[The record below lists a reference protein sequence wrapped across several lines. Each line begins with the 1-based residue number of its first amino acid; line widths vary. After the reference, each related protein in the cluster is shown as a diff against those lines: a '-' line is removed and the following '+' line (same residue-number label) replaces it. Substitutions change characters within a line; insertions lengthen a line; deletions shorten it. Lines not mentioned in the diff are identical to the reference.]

1 MVAIDI
7 DFEAYK
13 ELTMRRQSESD
24 SYNDVIRRLLK
35 LNRAACSSLTAVV
48 NGAIFKGVMFPDG
61 TQFRVNYKGQ
71 THTAEIKKGI
81 WVDAKGM
88 TRASPSEAAH
98 AITGTNVNGWR
109 FWHCKRPSDAGWQI
123 MDRLRGEAVDSA

>member
-1 MVAIDI
+1 MATIDI
-7 DFEAYK
+7 DFEVYK

-24 SYNDVIRRLLK
+24 SCNDVIRRLLK
-35 LNRAACSSLTAVV
+35 LNRAPHPNVSGVV
-48 NGAIFKGVMFPDG
+48 SGAIFKGIMFPDG

-71 THTAEIKKGI
+71 THTAEIKKGV
-81 WVDAKGM
+81 WVDAKGI

-109 FWHCKRPSDAGWQI
+109 FWHCRRPNDAGWQI
-123 MDRLRGEAVDSA
+123 MDRLRSEPAESV